1 MPLRIEAALFFYSER
16 LIMTEQ
22 YIREYPTNKI
32 LGIIETAPNGD
43 QTARDY
49 TTRKILGYYRAQFNQ
64 TTDFIGNVIA
74 TGNCVVA
81 LIYNKK

>member
-1 MPLRIEAALFFYSER
+1 MAIE
-16 LIMTEQ
+16 
-22 YIREYPTNKI
+22 YIKDYPTQKI
-32 LGIIETAPNGD
+32 LGVIETSPNGD

-49 TTRKILGYYRAQFNQ
+49 TTRKILGYYRAQFNH